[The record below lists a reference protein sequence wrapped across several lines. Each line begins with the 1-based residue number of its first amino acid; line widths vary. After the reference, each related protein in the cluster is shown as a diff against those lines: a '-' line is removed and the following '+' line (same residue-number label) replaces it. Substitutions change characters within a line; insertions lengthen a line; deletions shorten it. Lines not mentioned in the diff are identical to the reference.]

1 MGRKRIE
8 KYIEKNI
15 EFTEL
20 KIINSLRIA
29 MDLVCDGG
37 PGYWEDG
44 EYEAVQEY
52 LDYLQNR
59 ITDKG
64 FVTTIKVMSRR

>member
-1 MGRKRIE
+1 ME

-20 KIINSLRIA
+20 EIINSLRIA

-37 PGYWEDG
+37 PSYWSDG